1 MAARYACRSADI
13 GLTVVDLAGT
23 AGAGAPVSDI
33 PRPAAAEK
41 NKILWIRQ
49 ETRKEMGVLTLSIAA
64 VVALGAGGPVA
75 AFLTPSGCG
84 PVGGLQKLRST
95 KGLAP
100 KLAVGLLRP
109 AGRPAQAAR
118 IRPASFPLQVQ
129 QRL

>member
-1 MAARYACRSADI
+1 MDSA
-13 GLTVVDLAGT
+13 
-23 AGAGAPVSDI
+23 
-33 PRPAAAEK
+33 
-41 NKILWIRQ
+41 

-64 VVALGAGGPVA
+64 VVALGAGAPVA

-100 KLAVGLLRP
+100 KLAVGLLRQ

-118 IRPASFPLQVQ
+118 IRPARFPLQVQ